1 MRRAAE
7 DLCIRV
13 SGVGNHALLAQ
24 SQSSVV
30 CLLFISTTFASSKLV
45 VNAIWAPPVATL
57 HFNIIVDFKVAM
69 LDSPRLQALLAD
81 ATVVVMAVA
90 MAVMSGESL
99 VHQNLTSLFHSPA
112 GRSKVLYD
120 T

>member
-1 MRRAAE
+1 MYPGLRCGE
-7 DLCIRV
+7 SRV
-13 SGVGNHALLAQ
+13 ASTLAV
-24 SQSSVV
+24 VV